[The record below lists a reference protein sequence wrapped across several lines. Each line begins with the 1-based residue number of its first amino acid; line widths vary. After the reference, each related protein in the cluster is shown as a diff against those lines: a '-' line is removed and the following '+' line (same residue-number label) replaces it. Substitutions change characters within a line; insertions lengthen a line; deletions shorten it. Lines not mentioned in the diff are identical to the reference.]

1 MSVALNIV
9 VPYELLN
16 SHQKTTYRQHV
27 IETPN
32 IVERKRH
39 LAGIMADN
47 NLPEMVVSS
56 PSVTERKRGAEE
68 KGESLPPIKIFRKS
82 GKDFQ
87 KMLELAKSVRVDID
101 TSLTEDEH
109 EDDPIDEDEPGYL
122 GYSTSSPNT
131 SIHVVFT
138 PPPEEKGEPEK
149 ITEDLARRVH
159 VITRKV
165 YS

>member
-1 MSVALNIV
+1 MVDSNI
-9 VPYELLN
+9 
-16 SHQKTTYRQHV
+16 
-27 IETPN
+27 PN
-32 IVERKRH
+32 
-39 LAGIMADN
+39 L
-47 NLPEMVVSS
+47 VVSS
-56 PSVTERKRGAEE
+56 PLVTERKRGAEE
-68 KGESLPPIKIFRKS
+68 SESLPPVKIFRKS

-109 EDDPIDEDEPGYL
+109 EDDNTEDVGEDEPGYL